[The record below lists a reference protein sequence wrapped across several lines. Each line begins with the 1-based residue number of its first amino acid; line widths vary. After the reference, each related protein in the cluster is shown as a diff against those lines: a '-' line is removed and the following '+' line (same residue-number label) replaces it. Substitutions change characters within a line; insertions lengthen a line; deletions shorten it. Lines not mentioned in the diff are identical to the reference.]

1 MKSFLCRLAL
11 PAMVFLI
18 VATGCSKTTDPT
30 HNTAVVVTCVRT
42 NMNPD
47 APQLGTEIILTR
59 QESGDRYANFA
70 MVPSSLTFDDLM
82 PGTYE
87 LQGMN
92 SNSTEKLTLQ
102 VHANERT
109 KAELTFA
116 E

>member
-1 MKSFLCRLAL
+1 MKSFLCGLTSPL
-11 PAMVFLI
+11 MVFFL

-30 HNTAVVVTCVRT
+30 HNTAVVVTCIRT
-42 NMNPD
+42 NTNPD
-47 APQLGTEIILTR
+47 APQIGTEIVLTR
-59 QESGDRYANFA
+59 QESGDRYANFT

-87 LQGMN
+87 LQGIN

-102 VHANERT
+102 VNANERA
-109 KAELTFA
+109 KAELSFA